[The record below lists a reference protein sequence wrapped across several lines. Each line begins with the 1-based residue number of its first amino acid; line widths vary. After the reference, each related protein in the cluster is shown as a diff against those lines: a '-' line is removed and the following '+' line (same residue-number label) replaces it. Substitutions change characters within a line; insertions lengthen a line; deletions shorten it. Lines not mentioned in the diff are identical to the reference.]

1 MKRTK
6 KFLSLLLAVL
16 SLLTGCASGSET
28 PQGQLDPGETDGAVH
43 LTLWDGAELG
53 EPVKLLYTQ
62 RYEATNQY
70 ETEDA
75 QTIAALVEALKN
87 ITVERET
94 DLVFTDSDDVLTFVL
109 ADGSESIRDF
119 ICNFNASAIDFCHRS
134 VIRLYALFVYAVIFD
149 FQVIR

>member
-62 RYEATNQY
+62 WYEATNQY

-109 ADGSESIRDF
+109 ADGSEYTYTF
-119 ICNFNASAIDFCHRS
+119 ENG
-134 VIRLYALFVYAVIFD
+134 RLVLDGHYYEVDGFTEVSRVLGAFEE
-149 FQVIR
+149 

>member
-62 RYEATNQY
+62 RYEATNQ
-70 ETEDA
+70 
-75 QTIAALVEALKN
+75 
-87 ITVERET
+87 
-94 DLVFTDSDDVLTFVL
+94 
-109 ADGSESIRDF
+109 
-119 ICNFNASAIDFCHRS
+119 
-134 VIRLYALFVYAVIFD
+134 
-149 FQVIR
+149 